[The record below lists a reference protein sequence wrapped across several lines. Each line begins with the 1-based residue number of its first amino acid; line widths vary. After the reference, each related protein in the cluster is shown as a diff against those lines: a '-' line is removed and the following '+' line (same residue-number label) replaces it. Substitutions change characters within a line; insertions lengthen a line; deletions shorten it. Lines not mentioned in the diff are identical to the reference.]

1 MRKVL
6 SISLPD
12 PLLRQLKEESK
23 KENATYSELIRKA
36 IQDLLFRKEFAELR
50 KKAMLEAAQKG
61 INLTEEQI
69 FREIS

>member
-1 MRKVL
+1 MRKIL

-12 PLLRQLKEESK
+12 PLLRQLKAEGK
-23 KENATYSELIRKA
+23 RENATTSELIREA
-36 IQDLLFRKEFAELR
+36 IQNLLFRKEFTELR
-50 KKAMLEAAQKG
+50 KKATLEAAQKG